1 MSTCPRSL
9 ATLGCLLGTLLGIL
23 ALGTAHAGGVR
34 PSAPATFLDHG
45 LMGVQLGEDWATVRH
60 RIAPTHPTCGPLK
73 AASLADEFCRYTA
86 GPAAEIGGVRPQT
99 ITILQ
104 HNQRVILVSAEVAL
118 DEDDDTRADT
128 VLEYFKKTVN
138 GLSTS
143 APGQVLFAP
152 SLHNLPPPHAGCTAP
167 QLIALGYRRTSRRHR
182 MLSRIDRPDW
192 QGFLAR
198 ELDVELDTLVRDP
211 CGLWEDHYRRV
222 YALDQLIVPPDLVLA
237 VPASSYDP
245 IGYVAPVLDCEVA

>member
-1 MSTCPRSL
+1 MSTCPRPL

-152 SLHNLPPPHAGCTAP
+152 SLHNLPPPHDANAYASELP
-167 QLIALGYRRTSRRHR
+167 LLLLLKTSE
-182 MLSRIDRPDW
+182 
-192 QGFLAR
+192 G
-198 ELDVELDTLVRDP
+198 EK
-211 CGLWEDHYRRV
+211 
-222 YALDQLIVPPDLVLA
+222 LA
-237 VPASSYDP
+237 VYYGYLPMIAQLNP
-245 IGYVAPVLDCEVA
+245 ISEQAGR